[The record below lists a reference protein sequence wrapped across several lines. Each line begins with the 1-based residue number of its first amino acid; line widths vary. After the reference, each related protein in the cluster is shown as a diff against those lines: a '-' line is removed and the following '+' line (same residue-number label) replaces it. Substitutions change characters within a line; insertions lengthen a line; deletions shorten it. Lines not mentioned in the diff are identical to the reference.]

1 MNCDKCGQKMAERK
15 ATEKTPYFYDL
26 GGGFLLSGI
35 MVMRCPTC
43 GMETPMI
50 PKIAQLHRKMVE
62 ILIAKPSV
70 LTGPEIRFLRK
81 SAGFPAKEF
90 AALVGVTASHLS
102 RVENVKDG
110 LESLGVP
117 ADKLARLLS
126 TEGESARDGL
136 LKLAKRTLEAEKEG
150 KMGAPACRAFRL
162 IRGGGWQEAA

>member
-1 MNCDKCGQKMAERK
+1 MNCDKCGQRMVERK
-15 ATEKTPYFYDL
+15 AKEKTPYFYDL

-35 MVMRCPTC
+35 MVMRCPVC

-62 ILIAKPSV
+62 ILIAKPAV

-102 RVENVKDG
+102 RVENGKDG

-126 TEGESARDGL
+126 TEGESAREGL
-136 LKLAKRTLEAEKEG
+136 LKLAARALAAQEEGNAEE
-150 KMGAPACRAFRL
+150 PARRAVRL
-162 IRGGGWQEAA
+162 